1 LAQLQL
7 KAESYAKEVLYGK
20 QSSGSAFPALE
31 DPLDISPMNII
42 IDPASTYSGTEEG
55 DAGAEE
61 EKTGE
66 V

>member
-1 LAQLQL
+1 
-7 KAESYAKEVLYGK
+7 
-20 QSSGSAFPALE
+20 
-31 DPLDISPMNII
+31 MNII